1 MTPVQSVADL
11 IAAETARTGIR
22 RAVSMRGFDDER
34 SEQEPRPS
42 SIPTPPSMPTPP
54 PPSSTRAPL
63 SVTPQPVP
71 TVPPIAVA
79 PFAPPSLED
88 AERILRGDYH
98 PRAKVPS
105 VRTVDDSFLARL
117 REGEPFIVGTVAFFG
132 ALLVAGIVFI
142 VISLAAAH

>member
-1 MTPVQSVADL
+1 MPELVATEV
-11 IAAETARTGIR
+11 AHAR
-22 RAVSMRGFDDER
+22 V
-34 SEQEPRPS
+34 
-42 SIPTPPSMPTPP
+42 PTPAP
-54 PPSSTRAPL
+54 PPSSAKPI

-71 TVPPIAVA
+71 TVPPSLGA

-88 AERILRGDYH
+88 TKRILRGDYH

-105 VRTVDDSFLARL
+105 VRTVDDSFLGRL
-117 REGEPFIVGTVAFFG
+117 REGEPFVVGTVAFFG